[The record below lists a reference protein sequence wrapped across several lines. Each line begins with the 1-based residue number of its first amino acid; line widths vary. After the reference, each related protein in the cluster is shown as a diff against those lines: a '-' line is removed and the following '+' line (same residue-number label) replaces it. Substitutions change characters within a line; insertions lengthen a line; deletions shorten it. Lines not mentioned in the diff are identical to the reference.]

1 VSCIPQPVPVAS
13 DPITDW
19 EAKARLG
26 FEPDDL
32 LMGSFGYVAPSKR
45 VDVALRA
52 FARVRRSFPNAHYAI
67 VGRVIAGHELSPLL
81 DELGLGEEVRLVG
94 YADDAI
100 FRTYLR
106 AVDVGVNLR
115 YPTHGE
121 TSATLLALMAAGK
134 PVLVSRVDAFVE
146 LPDAACVKIDVGT
159 EEQSQIE
166 TWLLALLED
175 RDRRCQIGRNAL
187 SYVRRECDPE
197 AVAARYV
204 DFMQQ
209 VLNEV

>member
-1 VSCIPQPVPVAS
+1 
-13 DPITDW
+13 
-19 EAKARLG
+19 
-26 FEPDDL
+26 
-32 LMGSFGYVAPSKR
+32 
-45 VDVALRA
+45 
-52 FARVRRSFPNAHYAI
+52 
-67 VGRVIAGHELSPLL
+67 
-81 DELGLGEEVRLVG
+81 LGEEVCLVG

-100 FRTYLR
+100 FHTYLR

-159 EEQSQIE
+159 EEQSQVE

-175 RDRRCQIGRNAL
+175 RDMRCQIGRSAL
-187 SYVRRECDPE
+187 NYVQCECEPE
-197 AVAARYV
+197 AVAARYI
-204 DFMQQ
+204 DFIQQ